1 MSYHTHVLFFQKK
14 VISHVVLI
22 SRSCFLSIHCI
33 IQPIYR
39 KFTVPKY
46 CFIFACTNAATS
58 LSLTQTHQKR
68 KPTKQQTPPDYYL
81 DVGIPD
87 SSEDESWAGW
97 PVLDGPKCFL
107 NNCSPL
113 SLKFRWP
120 TNSSPNPKTS
130 SPTDLQIKPSQPSPK
145 TLTQ

>member
-1 MSYHTHVLFFQKK
+1 MPYPCPIFSKNVISSCHIHMMSMLLKYPLYHTTHTHK
-14 VISHVVLI
+14 
-22 SRSCFLSIHCI
+22 
-33 IQPIYR
+33 
-39 KFTVPKY
+39 KFTIPKY
-46 CFIFACTNAATS
+46 CFTFAYTNTATL

-68 KPTKQQTPPDYYL
+68 KPTKQQTPPDFYL